1 MRPNKEKVSDILF
14 CLFLVYIYIYTSLAS
29 YSQAPSSPD
38 LLKFPWAGGLNSC
51 QFCDIDLNL
60 DGTDDLLIF
69 DRHGNR
75 KLTFINHGTPN
86 TIDYTFAPEYALMIP
101 DLHDWVL
108 TADINCD
115 GKMDIFTYGTGGVRV
130 FQNISDN
137 TLKFKLV
144 TDLLESFYYT
154 GKVGILVTSVDYPAF
169 ADIDSDGDLDLL
181 TFFGLG
187 SYVEYHQNLSME
199 KYGRCDSL
207 DFKLAD
213 PCWGKFKESEGGN
226 RIELNAGCPN
236 AFGKMHSAKFKVKN
250 TRHTGST
257 LLAVDLNGDG
267 LKDLILGDVDY
278 PGLVALYN
286 GGTHDSAFMVAQD
299 TSFPASSKP
308 VHLFSFPAVSNIDID
323 NDGLKDLLVSP
334 FDPSLHT
341 SDNYNCAWYY
351 KNTGT
356 NTSPHFEIQSEQL
369 FRNQMM
375 DFGSA
380 SHPVLYDINGDGLQD
395 LFVGNDGKYDSSVY
409 SKGLLQSFYTSSVAF
424 FMNTG
429 TVTAP
434 VFNLITNDLAGI
446 SLLGLRGAFPAF
458 GDVDGDGKTDMIVG
472 NSKGTL
478 ILFKNSGNGSGSPE
492 FEQPV
497 RDWQGIDVGEFST
510 PQLFDLDKDGRS
522 DLVIGE
528 QNGNLNWYK
537 NSGTGEIPVFVKVT
551 DSLGKVN
558 VTNYNVSYNG
568 FSTPC
573 FSRMADGTSFL
584 IVGSDEGRLRY
595 FTGIDENLY
604 GKFTEPGGLY
614 EWLSATPADTLFG
627 WQTSPATGH
636 ITDYWAFD
644 VITGNF
650 SGGLNY
656 ISKRPAAG
664 IIIPGTPELKVL
676 QSCSLKV
683 SPNPAGQTVNITC
696 SGSWLKNSESKIH
709 ILNLF
714 GQNVREFPF
723 HSSLTISVSDL
734 QAGVYVIQAGEA
746 TTKMIVIH
754 N

>member
-1 MRPNKEKVSDILF
+1 MRPNKETASYILY
-14 CLFLVYIYIYTSLAS
+14 CLFFAAFYLSSSFAS
-29 YSQAPSSPD
+29 YSQAPASPYP
-38 LLKFPWAGGLNSC
+38 LKFPWAGGLNSC
-51 QFCDIDLNL
+51 QFCAIDLNL

-75 KLTFINHGTPN
+75 KLTFINNGTPGS
-86 TIDYTFAPEYALMIP
+86 IDYTHATEYSQLLP
-101 DLHDWVL
+101 DFHDWVI
-108 TADINCD
+108 TADFNCD
-115 GKMDIFTYGTGGVRV
+115 GKTDIFTYGTGGVRV

-226 RIELNAGCPN
+226 RIELNANCKVQN
-236 AFGKMHSAKFKVKN
+236 ANSEVQSA
-250 TRHTGST
+250 RHTGST

-267 LKDLILGDVDY
+267 VKDLILGDVDY

-286 GGTHDSAFMVAQD
+286 GGTRDSAIMVAQD
-299 TSFPASSKP
+299 TIFPAATKA

-341 SDNYNCAWYY
+341 SDNYNCVWYY

-356 NTSPHFEIQSEQL
+356 NTLPHFEIQSEQL

-395 LFVGNDGKYDSSVY
+395 LFVGNDGKYDSSAY

-446 SLLGLRGAFPAF
+446 SLLGIRGAYPAF
-458 GDVDGDGKTDMIVG
+458 GDQDGDGKPDMIVG
-472 NSKGTL
+472 NSDGTL

-497 RDWQGIDVGEFST
+497 RNWQGIDVGEFST
-510 PQLFDLDKDGRS
+510 PQLFDLDKDGVA

-528 QNGNLNWYK
+528 KSGNLNWFR
-537 NSGTGEIPVFVKVT
+537 NNGTAENPVFELVT

-558 VTNYNVSYNG
+558 VTNYMVSYDG

-573 FSRMADGTSFL
+573 FSRMGDGTTFL
-584 IVGSDEGRLRY
+584 IVGSEEGRLHY
-595 FTGIDENLY
+595 FSGIDNNLN

-614 EWLSATPADTLFG
+614 EWLSVTPPDSLFG
-627 WQTSPATGH
+627 WQTSPAIGH
-636 ITDYWAFD
+636 TTDPVAFD
-644 VITGNF
+644 LITGNF
-650 SGGLNY
+650 SGGLSY
-656 ISKRPAAG
+656 ISKRSPAG
-664 IIIPGTPELKVL
+664 IVMPGTPEIKTM
-676 QSCSLKV
+676 QSGILKV
-683 SPNPAGQTVNITC
+683 SPNPARHTVNITC
-696 SGSWLKNSESKIH
+696 SGSWPDNSASKIF
-709 ILNLF
+709 ILNLY
-714 GQNVREFPF
+714 GQKVGEFPF
-723 HSSLTISVSDL
+723 HNNITISISEL
-734 QAGVYVIQAGEA
+734 PAGIYFIRAGQVKA
-746 TTKMIVIH
+746 KLIIIH